1 MNTDLRGSA
10 ARLAGLRRSVLFCAL
25 LAFTAC
31 APGQEGEPI
40 VDVEPERQINTD
52 LSFPKNPHRWAYAA
66 SRVSTDPR
74 DPFAGYRV
82 VLANPFAARLREE
95 GKTANR
101 GIKLAQFIYE
111 VRQDASGVAP
121 GELRRVNLI
130 VKDPERYG
138 ATGGWGYAS
147 YDADGRALPVNP
159 ATDCISCHTSGPVTA
174 YFPKP

>member
-10 ARLAGLRRSVLFCAL
+10 ARIAGLRRSVFLCAL
-25 LAFTAC
+25 VALGAC
-31 APGQEGEPI
+31 TPKQEGPQI
-40 VDVEPERQINTD
+40 VDIEPERVVNTD
-52 LSFPKNPHRWAYAA
+52 LAFPKNPHRWAYAA

-95 GKTANR
+95 GKTADR
-101 GIKLAQFIYE
+101 GIKLAQFVYE
-111 VRQDASGVAP
+111 ARQDVSGVVP
-121 GELRRVNLI
+121 GDLRRVNLI

-147 YDADGRALPVNP
+147 YDADGRAIPVNP
-159 ATDCISCHTSGPVTA
+159 SADCMTCHASGPVTD